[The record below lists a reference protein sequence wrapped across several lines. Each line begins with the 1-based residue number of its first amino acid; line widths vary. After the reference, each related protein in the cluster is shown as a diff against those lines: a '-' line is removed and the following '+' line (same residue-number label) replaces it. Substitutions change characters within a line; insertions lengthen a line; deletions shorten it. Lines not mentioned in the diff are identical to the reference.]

1 MLAGPVVLHANCDVA
16 IARYHLKQDLLQ
28 DFPE

>member
-1 MLAGPVVLHANCDVA
+1 MLAGPVVLHPNCDVA
-16 IARYHLKQDLLQ
+16 IAHHLKQDLLQ